1 MYLGIIWPGIL
12 LILLR
17 LVGYAVIGLTFGYG
31 REFVN
36 ATFFVWSDE
45 IFKNFEWVASQGENL
60 GFCLCQ
66 LYYVPSVALGKDLL
80 QVRNFLILLCL
91 FLIHLAHLADLGSA
105 EKL

>member
-1 MYLGIIWPGIL
+1 MLFGVFWPGIL

-36 ATFFVWSDE
+36 ATFFQWSDE
-45 IFKNFEWVASQGENL
+45 VIKNFDWVHSQGENL

-66 LYYVPSVALGKDLL
+66 LYYVPSVVLGKDLL
-80 QVRNFLILLCL
+80 QVRKNLLCL
-91 FLIHLAHLADLGSA
+91 F
-105 EKL
+105 